1 MTSGTAGASV
11 TEILLV
17 MTLMATVL
25 GIGAPL
31 VVHARDAEDGRH
43 AALFLAGQMRAA
55 RQQAVLTGRS
65 TALVFD
71 LTAASGDA
79 TWVLRVC
86 TDGDGDG
93 VMRTDLASGVDACAG
108 PAMPLSAWSAR
119 ASIDREPTVPDLTGN
134 PDGAVVSFGS
144 SRIASFSPMGTSS
157 SGSVTIRTRGDRHYA
172 VRVAGVTGR
181 VRMYRYVSESR
192 RWQEW

>member
-1 MTSGTAGASV
+1 MTSQTAGASV

-17 MTLMATVL
+17 MTLLAIVL

-71 LTAASGDA
+71 QVAVSGA
-79 TWVLRVC
+79 TTWTLRIC

-93 VMRTDLASGVDACAG
+93 VMRTDVAAGVDTCAG
-108 PAMPLSAWSAR
+108 PAMPLSAWAAR
-119 ASIDREPTVPDLTGN
+119 AAIDREPTVPDLSGN
-134 PDGAVVSFGS
+134 PDGAVVSFGV
-144 SRIASFSPMGTSS
+144 SRIASFSPTGTSS

-181 VRMYRYVSESR
+181 VRMYRYAEERR